1 MGHESLAIGS
11 VRPIRTCTKH
21 HVLTEGKCLGVDAAS
36 EPVSLGAGVEAD
48 LTEVSVGSWEPS
60 LDTELWEKENE
71 LHLFV
76 QHVGQGDG
84 ETTEDIPP
92 QMVYI
97 LEWKPY

>member
-1 MGHESLAIGS
+1 M
-11 VRPIRTCTKH
+11 
-21 HVLTEGKCLGVDAAS
+21 AS
-36 EPVSLGAGVEAD
+36 CSELKKGQWEFED